1 MVVNFGFVARF
12 LLAML
17 CISYYWY
24 IAISIYIYRI
34 GNLIKM
40 ENRLCCTNKINN
52 VILQYGIK

>member
-17 CISYYWY
+17 CIFNYWY
-24 IAISIYIYRI
+24 IAIYNYNYRI
-34 GNLIKM
+34 GNFIKM